1 MKFKHVMRNTGI
13 RLIDKSGLSS
23 GRRLYLQKIN
33 EGLSRVVCF
42 HEISDA
48 NSFENKI
55 RLLIQNFHL
64 VPLDLIV
71 KNIGLHKKITNV
83 AITFDDG
90 FSDQIDIAAPILK
103 KYEIPATFFIL
114 SGSVGLTGDAASNYY
129 RNQVGINY
137 AVGPTVEQISDLAI
151 EPLFQ
156 IGCHTHNHLDLGK
169 ISDPQKIHT
178 ELALSKQKLEEITKT
193 EIRHLAYPF
202 GAINNFS
209 KIAEAEILKAGFES
223 ASTII
228 PGYNVKNTP
237 RTSLHRDSLSP
248 EMEDSLFLSWLRGSY
263 DTIKMISD
271 RIKIV
276 R

>member
-1 MKFKHVMRNTGI
+1 MKLKHIIRDSGI
-13 RLIDKSGLSS
+13 RLFDKSGLSA
-23 GRRLYLQKIN
+23 GRRAYLQKIN

-42 HEISDA
+42 HEITDA

-55 RLLIQNFHL
+55 QLLIQNFHI

-90 FSDQIDIAAPILK
+90 FSEQIDIAAPILK

-114 SGSVGLTGDAASNYY
+114 SGSVGLTGEEASNYY

-137 AVGPTVEQISDLAI
+137 AVGPTATQISDLAN

-156 IGCHTHNHLDLGK
+156 VGCHTHNHLDLGG
-169 ISDPQKIHT
+169 ISNPQEIHT
-178 ELALSKQKLEEITKT
+178 ELILSKQKLEEITKT

-202 GAINNFS
+202 GAIGNFS
-209 KIAEAEILKAGFES
+209 EIAEAEVLKAGFES

-228 PGYNVKNTP
+228 PGYNLKNTP
-237 RTSLHRDSLSP
+237 RTCLHRDSLSP
-248 EMEDSLFLSWLRGSY
+248 EMEDSLFLAWLRGSY
-263 DTIKMISD
+263 DTIKMIFD
-271 RIKIV
+271 RIKTV